1 MSISALAAPAISV
14 NPAAQ
19 LAGLDAQIARYRQQ
33 LADRVNCDSAKTS
46 DGQSAI
52 EELSSKID
60 AAQARLEAAAAA
72 KADGAGG
79 KTHVQARPAAVGPA
93 AQQGAGVPLTAS
105 QAEAQRLAPTGA
117 LLDVLT

>member
-1 MSISALAAPAISV
+1 MSISALAAPALSV

-33 LADRVNCDSAKTS
+33 LADSVNCDSAKTP
-46 DGQSAI
+46 DGQNVI

-60 AAQARLEAAAAA
+60 AAQARLEAVAAA
-72 KADGAGG
+72 KADEAGG
-79 KTHVQARPAAVGPA
+79 KSRVSDPLTAGVPAAE
-93 AQQGAGVPLTAS
+93 QGASVPLTAS

-117 LLDVLT
+117 WLDVLT